1 VYFDGVDGLV
11 EVPHSA
17 DYLIDE
23 GTVSFWVNADALL
36 PTPQAL
42 FSKDSNGFDTGG
54 HLTIS
59 LQPGGIVAVRL
70 QSTTSSMIVNSAPI
84 AAGGWVH
91 VAFSWGPAGMALYI
105 DGGAPV
111 TDPYTGGLGTT
122 SGGVGNFEP
131 IAFGAGT
138 TVSDDSLV
146 TPTTQFFAGYMDDV
160 QIINRALS
168 LPEILT
174 LATCTPSLNIVKRAF
189 WPDGTAIPSGVDIPS
204 GVEFKY
210 LLYINNTG
218 GAVTDVSVRD
228 ALDPAF
234 VYQTPSIQVDNS
246 VSECALVTCD
256 PGEEAAIFTAVD
268 GATVLTDATGDD
280 VVSYTAPNIDA
291 GNENAANLQLDISG
305 SAVWAILFSVQMP

>member
-1 VYFDGVDGLV
+1 
-11 EVPHSA
+11 
-17 DYLIDE
+17 
-23 GTVSFWVNADALL
+23 VSFWANADAILA
-36 PTPQAL
+36 TPQGL
-42 FSKDSNGFDTGG
+42 FSKDSTGRDTGG
-54 HLTIS
+54 HLTFTI
-59 LQPGGIVAVRL
+59 QPGGDVQVRL
-70 QSTTSSMIVNSAPI
+70 QSTTSSMFVNSAPI
-84 AAGGWVH
+84 TPGTWFH
-91 VAFSWGPAGMALYI
+91 VAFTWGPGGMALYI
-105 DGGAPV
+105 DAAAPV

-122 SGGVGNFEP
+122 SGGTGNFEP
-131 IAFGAGT
+131 IAFGAST
-138 TVSDDSLV
+138 TVSDDLLV
-146 TPTTQFFAGYMDDV
+146 TPTTEFFAGYMDDV
-160 QIINRALS
+160 QIINRALT

-218 GAVTDVSVRD
+218 PAVTDVSVRD

-246 VSECALVTCD
+246 VGECAAAICTV
-256 PGEEAAIFTAVD
+256 GEEAAIFTAVD

-291 GNENAANLQLDISG
+291 GNENAANLQLDING
-305 SAVWAILFSVQMP
+305 SAVWAILFSVKMP